1 VISLARCHLI
11 ALLLAIASSAA
22 CAPAQTLTI
31 RMVDGN
37 TGKPFPNKNV
47 FVTFW
52 LDDPT
57 QPPGQR
63 RVRVGFPHDTGG
75 TDIPLDNH
83 GIGYIAIP
91 PTATWA
97 QVQSVENVVT
107 YGKRGQY
114 YLCNLVGHQFM
125 SPDEMWTA
133 GLQIVPLDVIAA
145 RGFVPQTNCSPKLPV
160 HPAPHEFV
168 VLAVPEHCWPL
179 CGLSY

>member
-1 VISLARCHLI
+1 MISVARRHLI
-11 ALLLAIASSAA
+11 AVLLAVASLAQ

-31 RMVDGN
+31 RMVDGR

-57 QPPGQR
+57 QPPGR
-63 RVRVGFPHDTGG
+63 KRVRVGFPHDSGG
-75 TDIPLDNH
+75 TDIPLDEH
-83 GIGYIAIP
+83 GIGHIAIP
-91 PTATWA
+91 PTAA
-97 QVQSVENVVT
+97 MVQVQSVENVVI

-114 YLCNLVGHQFM
+114 YLCDVTGNQFK

-133 GLQIVPLDVIAA
+133 GLQIVPLDVIAS
-145 RGFVPQTNCSPKLPV
+145 RGFVPQTNCTPKLAV
-160 HPAPHEFV
+160 HPAPNEFV
-168 VLAVPEHCWPL
+168 IMALPEHCWPL